1 MNTATLSKKNNFIP
15 DFEIYEEEIL
25 RNSSPHIREIRKKAI
40 TGFEKLGIPTKR
52 HEEWKYTYINAA
64 LSNDYIQQFTPVDTG
79 ITANDIYPLL
89 IPGLDAYIAVVENG
103 RFITP
108 LSNCEIKNGI
118 NISSFAKAISPEN
131 HAGRDLQSRPKNE
144 ITEKHFSRY
153 ADINSDAFIALNTAY
168 AQDGAFIFIPDGVTV
183 DKPIHVVNIIRTPEN
198 LFVQPRNLF
207 VIGKNSRVQII
218 ESFSVQCNALV
229 KIFTNA
235 VTEIICGE
243 NSNTDHYIIQ
253 NESGDAIRV
262 SASQVYQE
270 KNSVFSNNT
279 ITLNGALVRNN
290 LNIVPDAEG
299 CETNLYGLYLLK
311 GKQHVDNHTLIDHKK
326 PNCYSNELYIGIMD
340 GKSTGVFNGKVHV
353 RKDAQKTNAYQS
365 NKNILLTDDAT
376 INTKPQLE
384 IYADDVKCS
393 HGATTGQLD
402 RESLFYLR
410 SRGIGEEKARAMLM
424 AAFTSEII
432 DKIKIEPLRHKL
444 DKLIYDEAEIT

>member
-1 MNTATLSKKNNFIP
+1 M
-15 DFEIYEEEIL
+15 
-25 RNSSPHIREIRKKAI
+25 
-40 TGFEKLGIPTKR
+40 
-52 HEEWKYTYINAA
+52 
-64 LSNDYIQQFTPVDTG
+64 
-79 ITANDIYPLL
+79 
-89 IPGLDAYIAVVENG
+89 
-103 RFITP
+103 
-108 LSNCEIKNGI
+108 
-118 NISSFAKAISPEN
+118 
-131 HAGRDLQSRPKNE
+131 
-144 ITEKHFSRY
+144 
-153 ADINSDAFIALNTAY
+153 
-168 AQDGAFIFIPDGVTV
+168 
-183 DKPIHVVNIIRTPEN
+183 
-198 LFVQPRNLF
+198 
-207 VIGKNSRVQII
+207 
-218 ESFSVQCNALV
+218 
-229 KIFTNA
+229 
-235 VTEIICGE
+235 
-243 NSNTDHYIIQ
+243 
-253 NESGDAIRV
+253 
-262 SASQVYQE
+262 
-270 KNSVFSNNT
+270 
-279 ITLNGALVRNN
+279 VRNN

-410 SRGIGEEKARAMLM
+410 SRGIGEEKARSMLL
-424 AAFTSEII
+424 AAFTREII